1 VKPVTVSVNVPNSRE
16 EVYAFLD
23 VLANHESFTDHLMVD
38 WQLSGPRSGV
48 GARAQARVHAK
59 LSNERIDIEV
69 IEADPPHRIV
79 EEDVS
84 AKGRRR
90 TRGTYILEK
99 LPDGGTNI
107 SFEFAWL
114 EAPRNERL
122 AAPLMRLFLR
132 RANGKAM
139 HRLAKQLNQGSSGKP

>member
-1 VKPVTVSVNVPNSRE
+1 VKPVTVSVPVPNSRD

-23 VLANHESFTDHLMVD
+23 VLANHESFTDHLMTD

-48 GARAQARVHAK
+48 GARAQVRVNARS
-59 LSNERIDIEV
+59 SNERIDIEV
-69 IEADPPHRIV
+69 VEADPPRRIV

-84 AKGRRR
+84 ANGRRR
-90 TRGTYILEK
+90 TRGTYVLEK
-99 LPDGGTNI
+99 LPDGGTKI

-114 EAPRNERL
+114 EAPWNERI
-122 AAPLMRLFLR
+122 AAPLMRVFMR

-139 HRLAKQLNQGSSGKP
+139 RRLARQLGQGSPE

>member
-1 VKPVTVSVNVPNSRE
+1 VKPVTVSVSVPNSRE

-48 GARAQARVHAK
+48 GARAQVRVNAK
-59 LSNERIDIEV
+59 SSNERIDIEI
-69 IEADPPHRIV
+69 IEADPPRRIV

-90 TRGTYILEK
+90 TRGTYVLEK

-139 HRLAKQLNQGSSGKP
+139 RRLAKQLNQGSSG